1 MSLAWLPDERQMG
14 SGMSER
20 TPDTQALI
28 DRANYYLQNAPPTL
42 NYSSSVWDVIRDL
55 RDALAAQKDAPVTA
69 VPNPPPIWLRREGSR
84 AIVAVGLSP
93 DCWVDVIEEQY
104 DNNFSHIV
112 EPSGIEAR
120 VEALLNAKPESKSE
134 MEKP

>member
-1 MSLAWLPDERQMG
+1 MTED
-14 SGMSER
+14 ER
-20 TPDTQALI
+20 TPDTQVLI
-28 DRANYYLQNAPPTL
+28 DRADRYLGDCARHRDRIGYGPPE
-42 NYSSSVWDVIRDL
+42 VWSLEALVGAL

-120 VEALLNAKPESKSE
+120 VEALLNAKPESE